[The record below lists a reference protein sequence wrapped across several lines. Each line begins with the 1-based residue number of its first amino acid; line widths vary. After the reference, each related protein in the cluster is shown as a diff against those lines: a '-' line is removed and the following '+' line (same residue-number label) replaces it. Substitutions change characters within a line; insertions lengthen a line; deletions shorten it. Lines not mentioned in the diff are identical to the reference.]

1 MDVYLFKL
9 ISPVQVPQSYGIPDC
24 TLFESMKKIH
34 KILLVD
40 VKPIMFYKWDPSDT
54 LKNQTFSYFNIVDII
69 WSYLFFLQYIRY
81 NLHLFKYILCTYTFS
96 CTSCKVISS
105 HGYWSI
111 TVLSNLFFCQ
121 KKYTV
126 GWGYAF
132 PCSRHWFMSNSRIAS
147 QEIVK
152 F

>member
-1 MDVYLFKL
+1 M
-9 ISPVQVPQSYGIPDC
+9 
-24 TLFESMKKIH
+24 
-34 KILLVD
+34 
-40 VKPIMFYKWDPSDT
+40 
-54 LKNQTFSYFNIVDII
+54 DII

-126 GWGYAF
+126 GWGVCISMQQALI
-132 PCSRHWFMSNSRIAS
+132 H
-147 QEIVK
+147 VK
-152 F
+152 QQDSITRNCQILVLEHILFHTFLIDKKLSPIYTLCRCVFLMNVSLWVPLHQDVLYEKL

>member
-1 MDVYLFKL
+1 M
-9 ISPVQVPQSYGIPDC
+9 
-24 TLFESMKKIH
+24 
-34 KILLVD
+34 
-40 VKPIMFYKWDPSDT
+40 
-54 LKNQTFSYFNIVDII
+54 DII

-111 TVLSNLFFCQ
+111 TVLSNLFFSQ

-147 QEIVK
+147 QKTVK
-152 F
+152 FYLLEHILLHTFLIDKKLSPIYTLCRCVFLMNVSLRVPLHQDVLYENL